1 MGSITL
7 RNLLVA
13 AGLLLA
19 APVVSAGMATPS
31 MLANTCAGCH
41 GDGGN
46 SRGPAT
52 PGIAGL
58 SKNYI
63 INAML
68 AYKHGDDEAAI
79 EESIDSISA
88 VVDADDLDVL
98 PRASTIMNQIA
109 SGYTAEEIVAMADYF
124 SVQSYVAH
132 AQQPDAALV
141 KAGERLH
148 EKNCEKCH
156 EDGGSYSE
164 DDVGILAGQWTAYLQ
179 NSLADFRGGDRAMP
193 KKMKA
198 KLKDLS
204 DDDVNALIAYYAS
217 QGK

>member
-7 RNLLVA
+7 RNLLMA
-13 AGLLLA
+13 AGLLVA
-19 APVVSAGMATPS
+19 MPAMSAGMATPS

-52 PGIAGL
+52 PGIAGM

-68 AYKHGDDEAAI
+68 AYKHGDDEGAI
-79 EESIDSISA
+79 EEALASISD
-88 VVDADDLDVL
+88 VVDVDDLDVL

-109 SGYTAEEIVAMADYF
+109 GGYTAAEIIAMSEYF
-124 SVQSYVAH
+124 SAQPYVAH
-132 AQQPDAALV
+132 AQPADAALV

-204 DDDVNALIAYYAS
+204 DDDVNALIAYYAG